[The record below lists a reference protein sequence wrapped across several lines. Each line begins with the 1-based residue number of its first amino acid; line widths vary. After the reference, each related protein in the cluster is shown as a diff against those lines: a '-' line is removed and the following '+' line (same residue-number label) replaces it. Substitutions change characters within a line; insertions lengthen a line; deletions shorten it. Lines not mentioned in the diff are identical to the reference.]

1 MSALKADFA
10 TLDSLHEFDAAC
22 CLVCQ
27 DVRPLQGAVGL
38 IDWRLHGALTH
49 LLRDE
54 FYLGKTDE
62 KLLLPASSQ
71 LSFSRIFVVGL
82 GKQSTLSELSLTHCL
97 EVAAEALQLA
107 KAENPVLAFSELPK
121 NLAALRPL
129 LIERTFRGSKPAY
142 FE

>member
-10 TLDSLHEFDAAC
+10 TLDSLNEFDAAC

-97 EVAAEALQLA
+97 EVAAAA
-107 KAENPVLAFSELPK
+107 NAENPVLAFSELPK